1 MNIFGQ
7 TEKVVFS
14 APGGFYETSFSLS
27 LECLSALHHVRY
39 TTNGASPNTTSHM
52 YEQPLWLDKNL
63 YSHSDIYTIPTGP
76 ENILYLPDSVQHCI
90 VIRAAVFDENDSCIS
105 AITTQSYLIRD
116 LDNIDTQLPMLSL
129 CADSLDLFDYERGIM
144 VPGVFFDNTNPEQS
158 GNYYQTGKEWERI
171 VNVEY
176 HDPADNSGINQTCG
190 LRTHGNR
197 ARRYPQKGLKIYAR
211 DEYGKKRF
219 TYPFFENSPL
229 NSFKHLVIKP
239 YSSLYPYTGIQD
251 YICSKAAIDMGLEA
265 GLSRPVV
272 LFLNGEYWGIY
283 FLQEKMDERYLED
296 HFGIDMDHCQIV
308 GNWNGLAKY
317 GGQVDAYGDNIE
329 FANMMDWL
337 ETVNLSRESDY
348 QHLCE
353 LIDIDN
359 FIDYIILETFIAN
372 SDWPA
377 NNMRCWKMDE
387 GRWRWMFF
395 DGDAA
400 LNNFNLD
407 PFGNAI
413 PLDVFGNATYTGEY
427 NWPSSRKATLLFRR
441 CLENHEFT
449 SRFESRM
456 SQLCNEVLTYEK
468 TGAYYHHILELLHP
482 EITAQSFRFGYPS
495 HVNYWNWACTLI
507 DDFLSNRVNT
517 YFAEYENHVGLDEYS
532 ASTSFSLYPNPAN
545 GVLFVET
552 VHAASLQDQT
562 AYRISNLMG
571 QTLQQGNITA
581 ETKQINIGNL
591 PAGMY
596 FITVAGETRKFVV
609 E

>member
-1 MNIFGQ
+1 MNVSAQ
-7 TEKVVFS
+7 TEKVLFS
-14 APGGFYETSFSLS
+14 AQGGFYETSFSLS
-27 LECLSALHHVRY
+27 LSCLSNLHHHVRY
-39 TTNGASPNTTSHM
+39 TTNGTTPDATSRL
-52 YEQPLWLDKNL
+52 YEQPLWLDENL
-63 YSHSDIYTIPTGP
+63 YSHSDIYTIPTSP
-76 ENILYLPDSVQHCI
+76 ENIFYLPDSVQHCI

-105 AITTQSYLIRD
+105 KTTTQSYLIHD
-116 LDNIDTQLPMLSL
+116 LDNFDSQLPMLSI

-144 VPGVFFDNTNPEQS
+144 VPGVFFDNTNLDHS
-158 GNYYQTGKEWERI
+158 GNYYQTGREWERV

-176 HDPADNSGINQTCG
+176 HDPANNSGINQTCG

-211 DEYGKKRF
+211 EEYGKKRF

-251 YICSKAAIDMGLEA
+251 YICSQTAIDMGLEA

-283 FLQEKMDERYLED
+283 FLQEKMDERYLDD
-296 HFGIDMDHCQIV
+296 HFGIDMEHCQIV

-317 GGQVDAYGDNIE
+317 GGQVDAHGDNIE

-337 ETVNLSRESDY
+337 ETANLWRESDY

-372 SDWPA
+372 NDWPA
-377 NNMRCWKMDE
+377 NNMRCWKMDG

-400 LNNFNLD
+400 LNNYSLD

-456 SQLCNEVLTYEK
+456 SQLCNMVLAYEN
-468 TGAYYHHILELLHP
+468 TGDYYHHILELLSLLP
-482 EITAQSFRFGYPS
+482 TQP
-495 HVNYWNWACTLI
+495 T
-507 DDFLSNRVNT
+507 NR
-517 YFAEYENHVGLDEYS
+517 L
-532 ASTSFSLYPNPAN
+532 
-545 GVLFVET
+545 
-552 VHAASLQDQT
+552 
-562 AYRISNLMG
+562 
-571 QTLQQGNITA
+571 
-581 ETKQINIGNL
+581 
-591 PAGMY
+591 
-596 FITVAGETRKFVV
+596 
-609 E
+609 

>member
-1 MNIFGQ
+1 MNVSAQ
-7 TEKVVFS
+7 TEKVLFS
-14 APGGFYETSFSLS
+14 AQGGFYETSFSLS
-27 LECLSALHHVRY
+27 LSCLSNLHHHVRY
-39 TTNGASPNTTSHM
+39 TTNGTTPDATSRL
-52 YEQPLWLDKNL
+52 YEQPLWLDENL
-63 YSHSDIYTIPTGP
+63 YSHSDIYTIPTSP
-76 ENILYLPDSVQHCI
+76 ENIFYLPDSVQHCI

-105 AITTQSYLIRD
+105 KTTTQSYLIHD
-116 LDNIDTQLPMLSL
+116 LDNFDSQLPMLSI

-144 VPGVFFDNTNPEQS
+144 VPGVFFDNTNLDHS
-158 GNYYQTGKEWERI
+158 GNYYQTGREWERV

-176 HDPADNSGINQTCG
+176 HDPANNSGINQTCG

-211 DEYGKKRF
+211 EEYGKKRF

-251 YICSKAAIDMGLEA
+251 YICSQTAIDMGLEA

-283 FLQEKMDERYLED
+283 FLQEKMDERYLDD
-296 HFGIDMDHCQIV
+296 HFGIDMEHCQIV

-317 GGQVDAYGDNIE
+317 GGQVDAHGDNIE

-337 ETVNLSRESDY
+337 ETANLWRESDY

-372 SDWPA
+372 NDWPA
-377 NNMRCWKMDE
+377 NNMRCWKMDG

-400 LNNFNLD
+400 LNNYSLD

-441 CLENHEFT
+441 CLENQGFRLH
-449 SRFESRM
+449 FESRM
-456 SQLCNEVLTYEK
+456 SQLCDEVLAYEN
-468 TGAYYHHILELLHP
+468 TARHYIQAVNTLSP
-482 EITAQSFRFGYPS
+482 EIAAQSFRFGYPS
-495 HVNYWNWACTLI
+495 HVNYWNWACTFT

-517 YFAEYENHVGLDEYS
+517 YFAEYADYVGLDERS
-532 ASTSFSLYPNPAN
+532 ASASLSIYPNPAN

-552 VHAASLQDQT
+552 HGRASQQT
-562 AYRISNLMG
+562 QTYRITNLMG
-571 QTLQQGNITA
+571 QTLLQGQITT
-581 ETKQINIGNL
+581 ETQQINIENL
-591 PAGMY
+591 PAGLY
-596 FITVAGETRKFVV
+596 FITVASETRKFMVK
-609 E
+609 